1 MGPPSRHGR
10 GASPDPEGAYRTEG
24 LGRELD
30 RGGVSAFTET
40 KNVFIWTEG

>member
-1 MGPPSRHGR
+1 MQAPF
-10 GASPDPEGAYRTEG
+10 PEGVYRTER